1 MVRIDRTN
9 TDARC
14 PLEDFCDGSC
24 DHEKTQPMDALQ
36 AQPKSDWGA
45 IPRDAWGCL
54 EHRISGDSESGQA
67 AHAKQARQHAG
78 PQPTAPSLGGQA
90 PSDPDRS
97 DGTWHKK
104 DRVGNFVDCGRLGLD
119 SDLAQGAAGQN
130 AKRCGFEAREPKTGD
145 RAGLIGWGHRR
156 F

>member
-1 MVRIDRTN
+1 MFRIDRTN

-36 AQPKSDWGA
+36 AQPKSDWRA

-97 DGTWHKK
+97 DGAWHKE
-104 DRVGNFVDCGRLGLD
+104 DRVGNFVDCGRLGLGG
-119 SDLAQGAAGQN
+119 DLAQGAAGEN
-130 AKRCGFEAREPKTGD
+130 A
-145 RAGLIGWGHRR
+145 
-156 F
+156 